1 MQNHYNITEI
11 ENGYQFETD
20 FGFVYQLTF
29 LFYPLVNTSEEYC
42 MYMFNIEQVK
52 KGKSNKDEKIRLT
65 IEYVLQ
71 QFFKENFNAI
81 VVILDSFDDRQ
92 FIRKRLFDKWFL
104 QSENTDVEKIE
115 AICQTDEL
123 QLISMLLVNKTNPL
137 KNKIK
142 DDYFDLVK
150 INFYS

>member
-1 MQNHYNITEI
+1 
-11 ENGYQFETD
+11 
-20 FGFVYQLTF
+20 
-29 LFYPLVNTSEEYC
+29 
-42 MYMFNIEQVK
+42 MYMFNIEQVR
-52 KGKSNKDEKIRLT
+52 KGKSNKDERIRLT

-71 QFFKENFNAI
+71 LFFKENFNAI

-104 QSENTDVEKIE
+104 QSKNVDVEKIE
-115 AICQTDEL
+115 AICQTDDL
-123 QLISMLLVNKTNPL
+123 QLISMLLVNKNNPL

>member
-1 MQNHYNITEI
+1 LQNHYNITEI
-11 ENGYQFETD
+11 ESGYQFETD
-20 FGFVYQLTF
+20 FGSVYQLTF
-29 LFYPLVNTSEEYC
+29 LFYPLINTSEEYC
-42 MYMFNIEQVK
+42 MYMFNIEQVR
-52 KGKSNKDEKIRLT
+52 KGKSNKDERIRLT

-71 QFFKENFNAI
+71 LFFKENFNAI

-104 QSENTDVEKIE
+104 QSKNVDVEKIE
-115 AICQTDEL
+115 AICQTDDL
-123 QLISMLLVNKTNPL
+123 QLISMLLVNKNNPL